1 MWGKHPFRILDN
13 CVVEVRNLGAARDWY
28 KKTFGLREV
37 SGEREDDSGRPFVD
51 LSISNDDTSLTLV
64 EREAASPAQSEHVIF
79 FTRNLEKARE
89 WLIKRGVTVEA
100 VASDSGGNRLFR
112 FLDLEGN
119 AIEVCV
125 EPG

>member
-1 MWGKHPFRILDN
+1 
-13 CVVEVRNLGAARDWY
+13 
-28 KKTFGLREV
+28 
-37 SGEREDDSGRPFVD
+37 VD
-51 LSISNDDTSLTLV
+51 LSISNDDTPLTLV

-89 WLIKRGVTVEA
+89 WLIERGVTVEA
-100 VASDSGGNRLFR
+100 AASDSGGNRLFR